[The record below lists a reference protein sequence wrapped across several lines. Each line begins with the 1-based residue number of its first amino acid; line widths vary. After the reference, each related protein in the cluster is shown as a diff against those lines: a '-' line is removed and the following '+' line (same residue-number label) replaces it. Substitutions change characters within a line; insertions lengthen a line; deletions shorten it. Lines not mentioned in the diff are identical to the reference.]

1 MIPVKLRIFGFG
13 IITKAIGA
21 FFKLIYNVLSLFH
34 LQALLFVVVLGV
46 ILEVATG
53 KVFTGTGGVLFGLAV
68 TFTVIY
74 AVIRTTAGVT
84 NAFSGLFGSKNK
96 KNPTPNSD
104 DEDEDDGDEPERI
117 APQRQEPK
125 KRKDKE
131 KKKAYYREK
140 PKYYK
145 VRQNTDYV
153 MAEYSDRYELFKI
166 VDGRLV
172 YVRTDKKEQ

>member
-1 MIPVKLRIFGFG
+1 MQVVQ
-13 IITKAIGA
+13 
-21 FFKLIYNVLSLFH
+21 VLFCIH

-53 KVFTGTGGVLFGLAV
+53 KVFSGTGGVLFGLAV

-84 NAFSGLFGSKNK
+84 NAFTGLFGSKDRK
-96 KNPTPNSD
+96 KTPSPD
-104 DEDEDDGDEPERI
+104 DDEDDGDEPEI
-117 APQRQEPK
+117 IKPQPKEPK
-125 KRKDKE
+125 RKERE

-140 PKYYK
+140 PKYFR
-145 VRQNTDYV
+145 VRQNSDYV

-166 VDGRLV
+166 VDGRLI
-172 YVRTDKKEQ
+172 YVRTDKKE

>member
-1 MIPVKLRIFGFG
+1 MIPVKLRLFGFG
-13 IITKAIGA
+13 LIAKAIGA
-21 FFKLIYNVLSLFH
+21 FFKLIYKVLAVFH

-53 KVFTGTGGVLFGLAV
+53 KVFSGTGGVLFGLAV

-96 KNPTPNSD
+96 KKAPTPD
-104 DEDEDDGDEPERI
+104 DDEDDGDEPEI
-117 APQRQEPK
+117 IKPQPK
-125 KRKDKE
+125 EQKHKERKKQ
-131 KKKAYYREK
+131 KAYYREK
-140 PKYYK
+140 PKYFR
-145 VRQNTDYV
+145 VRQNSDYV

-172 YVRTDKKEQ
+172 YVRTDRKE